1 MESIIRAAMPIF
13 QKLLEFLEAQ
23 ASESSS
29 SSPTGIIYLTTVNV
43 EENNIVLTAEEWGHF
58 MSLLMT
64 CRRNLENSCGIYVDR
79 RHLNTRE
86 VTYQKNSTRQ
96 NLINWLREI
105 LPASDPI
112 QGTLPVSNALED
124 IVAREPRKRSA
135 PRRYADSQHRDSE
148 IVAFQRNVRRNR
160 VSGKCH

>member
-1 MESIIRAAMPIF
+1 MSELFVIYLALCSFFETMESIVRSAMPVF
-13 QKLLEFLEAQ
+13 HKLLEFLEAQ

-29 SSPTGIIYLTTVNV
+29 SSPTGTIYMTTEIV
-43 EENNIVLTAEEWGHF
+43 EDNDIVLTAEEWGHF

-105 LPASDPI
+105 CLHQI
-112 QGTLPVSNALED
+112 QN
-124 IVAREPRKRSA
+124 REHYPYLMR
-135 PRRYADSQHRDSE
+135 
-148 IVAFQRNVRRNR
+148 
-160 VSGKCH
+160 